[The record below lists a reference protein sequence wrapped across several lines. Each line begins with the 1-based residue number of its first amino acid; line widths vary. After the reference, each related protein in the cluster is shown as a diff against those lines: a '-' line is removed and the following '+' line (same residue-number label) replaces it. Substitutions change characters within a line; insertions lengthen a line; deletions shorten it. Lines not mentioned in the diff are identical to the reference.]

1 ADLHRQT
8 LADRERTLGPNH
20 PDTLSSRN
28 NLANALTHL
37 GEHRQAADL
46 HLQTLA
52 DRERTLGPNHPATLA
67 SRNSLTTARALLDA
81 PSTWRRWLPRL
92 R

>member
-1 ADLHRQT
+1 MGEHRQAVDLHQQT

-20 PDTLSSRN
+20 PDTLSSRDN
-28 NLANALTHL
+28 
-37 GEHRQAADL
+37 
-46 HLQTLA
+46 
-52 DRERTLGPNHPATLA
+52 
-67 SRNSLTTARALLDA
+67 LTTARALLDA

>member
-8 LADRERTLGPNH
+8 LADHARTLGPNHPHTLTSRNNLANALNHLGEHQEAADLHRQTLTDRERTLGPNH
-20 PDTLSSRN
+20 PHTLTSRN
-28 NLANALTHL
+28 NL
-37 GEHRQAADL
+37 
-46 HLQTLA
+46 
-52 DRERTLGPNHPATLA
+52 
-67 SRNSLTTARALLDA
+67 TTTRALLDA